1 MTQAI
6 LNHINKLTTL
16 SPNQRLKYIRKKILG
31 LNQDQFCQDGIIKI
45 STLKAIESDAYKI
58 TPNMASKLLYKLLIS
73 GVICNE
79 DIFEVGAQQVS
90 IEIDNSVQENNF
102 SLTQEISLF
111 DSKLKKLKAI
121 KIKSDLYEPFIKL
134 GSLIFIDINNQI
146 SYKDLNQT
154 LCLVEGSTT
163 KILFLT
169 HKDNQIYAEFKDDKI
184 IFSIDALKMCKV
196 YIINVIYYD

>member
-1 MTQAI
+1 MNQAI
-6 LNHINKLTTL
+6 MSHINKLTTL

-31 LNQDQFCQDGIIKI
+31 LNQEQFCQDGIIKI

-79 DIFEVGAQQVS
+79 DIFGISEQPIS

-111 DSKLKKLKAI
+111 DNKLKKLKAI
-121 KIKSDLYEPFIKL
+121 KIKTDNYEPFIKL
-134 GSLIFIDINNQI
+134 GSLVFIDINNKI
-146 SYKDLNQT
+146 SYKDLSQT
-154 LCLVEGSTT
+154 LCLVEGSTK

-169 HKDNQIYAEFKDDKI
+169 YKNDQIYAEFKDDKI

-196 YIINVIYYD
+196 YIINVIYYN